1 MASNES
7 SNSQHFS
14 HSPHG
19 NGAYGWKRFVAWSTT
34 STDLILA
41 QRLPWHNVGQ
51 IQPLVVRLH
60 LLPHATLHV
69 EHPTVVCRV
78 VIQVPFVV
86 RQHVHQFL
94 PNHRRYIFLKSRTV
108 PRRNCQQST
117 RFPLDIGAI
126 VVVPFERSV
135 RRSNCRRSSMPAIV
149 SKGRCYCQENNNLV
163 PRA

>member
-51 IQPLVVRLH
+51 IQPLVVR
-60 LLPHATLHV
+60 
-69 EHPTVVCRV
+69 
-78 VIQVPFVV
+78 
-86 RQHVHQFL
+86 QHVQQFL